1 MRKRIRKQTKMH
13 SINSNSNFPI
23 RVLYKKVGQAPE
35 IKIISNVYKLKKAI
49 VKRNLD
55 IIPYEKLFII
65 CYNNKNSCNMKPNI
79 YLPLRRILG
88 DFIVVDID
96 RKKREFKGISQ
107 EDIIWYSEDLINKS
121 PLKTTTPSSTNKS
134 NKFTDVYERGFEDNR
149 YYKPTSFEK
158 TLISVLVN
166 LELVLASILKS
177 NGDDKKWTKRI
188 YKKG

>member
-134 NKFTDVYERGFEDNR
+134 NKFTDVYEREFEDNR

-177 NGDDKKWTKRI
+177 NGDDKK
-188 YKKG
+188 